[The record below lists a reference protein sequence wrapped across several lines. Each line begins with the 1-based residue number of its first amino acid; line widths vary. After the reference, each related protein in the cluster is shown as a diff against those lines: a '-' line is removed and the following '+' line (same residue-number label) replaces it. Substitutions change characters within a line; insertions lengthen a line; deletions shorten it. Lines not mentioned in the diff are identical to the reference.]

1 MANRTIPRE
10 LGDLAIGAAIAVEDV
25 MTPEQLRARTKKFA
39 VDSIWV
45 GKAVPRDPINDEIA
59 KQLTNAAS
67 SGAAAYRSA
76 CRARSRADFIYKL
89 GNSIEEIDE
98 AAFWLEVL
106 NESGVLPA
114 STTTPL
120 WQEADQ
126 LTRILVRSR
135 ETSRANQ
142 QAVNRELRNRKST
155 NRQSIAHR

>member
-1 MANRTIPRE
+1 VIYRANQGKRV
-10 LGDLAIGAAIAVEDV
+10 DLVIGAYRAYPGP

-39 VDSIWV
+39 VDSV
-45 GKAVPRDPINDEIA
+45 RLGALVPRGPVSDRIA
-59 KQLTNAAS
+59 TQLTDAAS

-106 NESGVLPA
+106 CESGILPD
-114 STTTPL
+114 STTKPMWT
-120 WQEADQ
+120 EADE

-135 ETSRANQ
+135 ETARSNHQSRN
-142 QAVNRELRNRKST
+142 
-155 NRQSIAHR
+155 HR